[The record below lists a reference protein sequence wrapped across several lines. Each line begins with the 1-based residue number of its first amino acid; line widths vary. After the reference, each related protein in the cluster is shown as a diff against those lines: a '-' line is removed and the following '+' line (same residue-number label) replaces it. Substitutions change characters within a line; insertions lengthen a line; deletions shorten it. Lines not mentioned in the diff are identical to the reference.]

1 MAKHLSEDEIKFI
14 MSVESSQAQQEIHK
28 LTKETKE
35 LNRTNQERRNV
46 MRSLEAQG
54 KKDTEYYR
62 NLEAEIKSTNET
74 IKKNKQLVTEL
85 EKKLDVTSLTM
96 AQLRAKAKDLRT
108 QLDHTAKSANPEEYA
123 KLEEELKKVNNRMDE
138 LRGTGEYAK
147 KEISGFERTM
157 SMAKTAAKGFV
168 AVQLLSYLK
177 SVGTNAYNTRKE
189 FARYEAVLKNATGSG
204 KEASNVMRTL
214 QTLAADT
221 PASVAEWTEA
231 YIKLINRGIK
241 PTTSELTALGDI
253 ATSQGKDLDQFIEA
267 LLDAMTGE
275 NERLKEFGI
284 TAQKNGETTA
294 FSFKGVTTEV
304 KNNDQAIKDYII
316 SLGQLQG
323 VQGSMATQMKELGG
337 LESNLGDQ
345 MDNIYNKIGKKL
357 EPAIKSFMGTLGSLL
372 GSLSSSLDTNAE
384 KFDIQMDKVV
394 SLETDLVPL
403 LDRYDELKTK
413 TNLSAQEQEE
423 MNTLISRISQIIP
436 AAITGFNSYGQ
447 AISVSTDYAREWIK
461 TEKARLAY
469 LNRSQIEQAQTDKK
483 AIEEKLALIDKQ
495 EEISKRLYGTDEK
508 GNAKSIAV
516 YTGARGFGSNAES
529 INYRR
534 ASAQEQSEF
543 RKQQQELLTQLKG
556 INAQLDYLQGTTL
569 DDMIKNNTEMI
580 NKRKEFNEMNK
591 EQLDAWIADEK
602 NANSQYMDLA
612 KELRKSRFPE
622 KSSKELDKEKK
633 DRLRKEKEEANAV
646 LRTEKDVIESLKE
659 LRDEDL
665 ANQEQ
670 NYNQQI
676 YLLNQSLQEK
686 KITQEQ
692 FDIMKLVL
700 DRKNAEARLTIE
712 KTYYSDAVSL
722 QITHNELKE
731 ELVRAS
737 NERVVSAEK
746 QANDKRIS
754 EQTKMNNLIKDFKDQ
769 FKVSTPFEDYEAQQT
784 ALKAAYQARKEA
796 LIKEHKDTLALDKAY
811 YDASLKLQEEFENQ
825 KNAIKDKYGLRTLKE
840 KYLEELSEID
850 IYLNEGLMTFEE
862 YLQAKAKVSVDYYS
876 NLVDTWTNTFSSLFQ
891 SLQDLEFANLDKQYD
906 AQIEAAKGNS
916 EEVSRLEE
924 EKERKKLDIQKKYA
938 NVNFAIKVS
947 QIIADTAVSIMK
959 AYADLGPIAG
969 AVAAALMSATGAVQ
983 VAAANAERQKVMSMS
998 VSGSSYST
1006 GSGTFTR
1013 VPGKEDGGYIGVTRQ
1028 QDGKKFQAVYN
1039 PSARGFISRPT
1050 VIVGEGPAGMSRE
1063 WVASNAAVMNP
1074 TVSPILSVIDQ
1085 AQQAGTIRTLDLN
1098 KYIASMQLRGKQ
1110 EGGKIN
1116 TEVSVP
1122 SSNSNISPD
1131 LIRKLTDVLSSF
1143 DKNGI
1148 KAFVALSDI
1157 KAKEELRNKAI
1168 KKSSKV
1174 K

>member
-1 MAKHLSEDEIKFI
+1 MANKRLTEDEIKWI
-14 MSVESSQAQQEIHK
+14 LSVESSQAQQEIHK
-28 LTKETKE
+28 LSKENREFNKTQKE
-35 LNRTNQERRNV
+35 RQNLLRA
-46 MRSLEAQG
+46 LEIQG
-54 KKDTEYYR
+54 KKDSKEYKD
-62 NLEAEIKSTNET
+62 LEAVIQETNATMQKNNDIIKELQ
-74 IKKNKQLVTEL
+74 KN
-85 EKKLDVTSLTM
+85 LDVTSLTM
-96 AQLRAKAKDLRT
+96 AQLRKRAKDLRS
-108 QLDHTAKSANPEEYA
+108 QLDNTSQGLNPEEYA

-189 FARYEAVLKNATGSG
+189 FARYESVLKNATGSG

-253 ATSQGKDLDQFIEA
+253 ATSQGKDVDQFIEA

-294 FSFKGVTTEV
+294 FTFKGVTTEV

-357 EPAIKSFMGTLGSLL
+357 EPAIKSFMGWLGGSLGKL
-372 GSLSSSLDTNAE
+372 SSLLDSSSDSFQKQYDKVFALEEKVPDLTKRYNELTSKTSLSKDEQAE
-384 KFDIQMDKVV
+384 LNRLMK
-394 SLETDLVPL
+394 
-403 LDRYDELKTK
+403 EL
-413 TNLSAQEQEE
+413 
-423 MNTLISRISQIIP
+423 SRIMP
-436 AAITGFNSYGQ
+436 G
-447 AISVSTDYAREWIK
+447 AISGWDEYGNILSINTDKIDEYVASQKRLLAAMNEEEINSTKKKMKDAQNDIATYQKLLKEGGKWKTDRNTGDMFFIKWTSEQVAEFEKNIKEASEIYANQQE
-461 TEKARLAY
+461 Y
-469 LNRSQIEQAQTDKK
+469 LNELTGKSIE
-483 AIEEKLALIDKQ
+483 
-495 EEISKRLYGTDEK
+495 KRLDEK
-508 GNAKSIAV
+508 KK
-516 YTGARGFGSNAES
+516 E
-529 INYRR
+529 
-534 ASAQEQSEF
+534 AQM
-543 RKQQQELLTQLKG
+543 T
-556 INAQLDYLQGTTL
+556 
-569 DDMIKNNTEMI
+569 
-580 NKRKEFNEMNK
+580 KEFNGMNK
-591 EQLDAWIADEK
+591 QQLDAWIADEK
-602 NANSQYMDLA
+602 NAASQYVELA
-612 KELRKSRFPE
+612 KQIRQSRFPE
-622 KSSKELDKEKK
+622 TTTDGNDEESRLKEQEKK
-633 DRLRKEKEEANAV
+633 VQEALV
-646 LRTEKDVIESLKE
+646 RQTEI
-659 LRDEDL
+659 
-665 ANQEQ
+665 
-670 NYNQQI
+670 YNQQQI
-676 YLLNQSLQEK
+676 ELKKKYLAGNDEKLQSETAFNAAMEELALQDLHARLAIFGLEVSERQKIEQQILDIRIKAMQDFYVKKSEIEEQEKQERQKKNQEALADNDTWMQSEMDRLQDEHQKRVDIVTKSLQQQVDSYKEYGTQIGTALGQVLSGQEDMLSAFGGTMIDILFDVLSNIINQ
-686 KITQEQ
+686 KI
-692 FDIMKLVL
+692 
-700 DRKNAEARLTIE
+700 AEATAVAVAEQAKAAAIAAAQPDSVATFGATAAARTAVIGGLIMAALTTA
-712 KTYYSDAVSL
+712 K
-722 QITHNELKE
+722 
-731 ELVRAS
+731 
-737 NERVVSAEK
+737 
-746 QANDKRIS
+746 
-754 EQTKMNNLIKDFKDQ
+754 
-769 FKVSTPFEDYEAQQT
+769 T
-784 ALKAAYQARKEA
+784 ALKG
-796 LIKEHKDTLALDKAY
+796 LITKNSKQTVTTSSEGTTY
-811 YDASLKLQEEFENQ
+811 Y
-825 KNAIKDKYGLRTLKE
+825 
-840 KYLEELSEID
+840 
-850 IYLNEGLMTFEE
+850 
-862 YLQAKAKVSVDYYS
+862 
-876 NLVDTWTNTFSSLFQ
+876 
-891 SLQDLEFANLDKQYD
+891 
-906 AQIEAAKGNS
+906 
-916 EEVSRLEE
+916 
-924 EKERKKLDIQKKYA
+924 
-938 NVNFAIKVS
+938 
-947 QIIADTAVSIMK
+947 
-959 AYADLGPIAG
+959 
-969 AVAAALMSATGAVQ
+969 
-983 VAAANAERQKVMSMS
+983 
-998 VSGSSYST
+998 
-1006 GSGTFTR
+1006 TR
-1013 VPGKEDGGYIGVTRQ
+1013 VPGKENGGYIGVTRQ

>member
-204 KEASNVMRTL
+204 KEASNVMRKL

-284 TAQKNGETTA
+284 TSQKNGETTA
-294 FSFKGVTTEV
+294 FTFKGVTTEV

-357 EPAIKSFMGTLGSLL
+357 EPAIKSFMGTLGKVMGKISSDLDSANDKFLLQQERTLSLA
-372 GSLSSSLDTNAE
+372 NN
-384 KFDIQMDKVV
+384 IPN
-394 SLETDLVPL
+394 LVK
-403 LDRYDELKTK
+403 RYEELKSK
-413 TNLSAQEQEE
+413 SNLSKIEQEE
-423 MNTLISRISQIIP
+423 LSSIMQKIANIIP
-436 AAITGFNSYGQ
+436 SAVTGWDNYGN
-447 AISVSTDYAREWIK
+447 AISISTGK
-461 TEKARLAY
+461 
-469 LNRSQIEQAQTDKK
+469 IEEYIRVQKNLYSVQHQK
-483 AIEEKLALIDKQ
+483 AIEEEQKNLDKLKKKYADLIEQQNKGGRRTRKGLLLKYTVYDPD
-495 EEISKRLYGTDEK
+495 ELDSLVDEINTIGVEISKSEQKIADLNGQTLEK
-508 GNAKSIAV
+508 
-516 YTGARGFGSNAES
+516 
-529 INYRR
+529 
-534 ASAQEQSEF
+534 
-543 RKQQQELLTQLKG
+543 
-556 INAQLDYLQGTTL
+556 
-569 DDMIKNNTEMI
+569 MI
-580 NKRKEFNEMNK
+580 NKQKEAAEKMATVKKAFNIMNK
-591 EQLDAWIADEK
+591 QQLDAWIADEK
-602 NANSQYMDLA
+602 NAASQYVELA
-612 KELRKSRFPE
+612 KQIRQSRFPE
-622 KSSKELDKEKK
+622 TTTDGNDEESRLKEQEKK
-633 DRLRKEKEEANAV
+633 VQEALA
-646 LRTEKDVIESLKE
+646 RQTEL
-659 LRDEDL
+659 
-665 ANQEQ
+665 
-670 NYNQQI
+670 YNQQQI
-676 YLLNQSLQEK
+676 ELKKKYLAGNDEKLQSETAFNAAMEELALQDLHARLAIFGLEVSERQKIEQQILDIRIKAMQDFYVKKSEIEEQEKQERQKKNQEALADNDTWMQSEMDRLQDEHQKRVDIVTKSLQQQVDSYKEYGTQIGTALGQVLSGQEDMLSAFGGTMIDILFDVLSNIINQ
-686 KITQEQ
+686 KI
-692 FDIMKLVL
+692 
-700 DRKNAEARLTIE
+700 AEATAVAVAEQAKASAIAAAQPDSVATFGATAAARTAVIGGLIMAALTTA
-712 KTYYSDAVSL
+712 K
-722 QITHNELKE
+722 
-731 ELVRAS
+731 
-737 NERVVSAEK
+737 
-746 QANDKRIS
+746 
-754 EQTKMNNLIKDFKDQ
+754 
-769 FKVSTPFEDYEAQQT
+769 T
-784 ALKAAYQARKEA
+784 ALKG
-796 LIKEHKDTLALDKAY
+796 LITKNSKQTVTTSSEGTTY
-811 YDASLKLQEEFENQ
+811 Y
-825 KNAIKDKYGLRTLKE
+825 
-840 KYLEELSEID
+840 
-850 IYLNEGLMTFEE
+850 
-862 YLQAKAKVSVDYYS
+862 
-876 NLVDTWTNTFSSLFQ
+876 
-891 SLQDLEFANLDKQYD
+891 
-906 AQIEAAKGNS
+906 
-916 EEVSRLEE
+916 
-924 EKERKKLDIQKKYA
+924 
-938 NVNFAIKVS
+938 
-947 QIIADTAVSIMK
+947 
-959 AYADLGPIAG
+959 
-969 AVAAALMSATGAVQ
+969 
-983 VAAANAERQKVMSMS
+983 
-998 VSGSSYST
+998 
-1006 GSGTFTR
+1006 TR

>member
-267 LLDAMTGE
+267 LLDAMAGE

-294 FSFKGVTTEV
+294 FTFKGVTTEV

-357 EPAIKSFMGTLGSLL
+357 EPAIKSFMGWLGGSLGKL
-372 GSLSSSLDTNAE
+372 SSLLDSSSDSFQKQYDKVFALEEKVPDLTKRYNELTSKTSLSKDEQAE
-384 KFDIQMDKVV
+384 LNRLMK
-394 SLETDLVPL
+394 
-403 LDRYDELKTK
+403 EL
-413 TNLSAQEQEE
+413 
-423 MNTLISRISQIIP
+423 SRIMP
-436 AAITGFNSYGQ
+436 G
-447 AISVSTDYAREWIK
+447 AISGWDEYGNILSINTDKIDEYVASQKRLLAAMNEEEINSTKKKMKDAKNDIAAYQKLLKEGGKWKTDRKTGDMFFIKWTPEQVAEFEENIKESSEIYANQQE
-461 TEKARLAY
+461 Y
-469 LNRSQIEQAQTDKK
+469 LNELTGKSIE
-483 AIEEKLALIDKQ
+483 
-495 EEISKRLYGTDEK
+495 KRLDEK
-508 GNAKSIAV
+508 KK
-516 YTGARGFGSNAES
+516 E
-529 INYRR
+529 
-534 ASAQEQSEF
+534 AQM
-543 RKQQQELLTQLKG
+543 T
-556 INAQLDYLQGTTL
+556 
-569 DDMIKNNTEMI
+569 
-580 NKRKEFNEMNK
+580 KEFNGMNK
-591 EQLDAWIADEK
+591 QQLDAWIADEK
-602 NANSQYMDLA
+602 NAASQYVELA
-612 KELRKSRFPE
+612 KQIRQSRFPE
-622 KSSKELDKEKK
+622 TTTDGNDEESRLKEQEKK
-633 DRLRKEKEEANAV
+633 VQEALARQEE
-646 LRTEKDVIESLKE
+646 I
-659 LRDEDL
+659 
-665 ANQEQ
+665 
-670 NYNQQI
+670 YNQQQI
-676 YLLNQSLQEK
+676 ELKKKYLAGNDEKLQSETAFNAAMEELALQDLHARLAIFGLEVSERQKIEQQILDIRIKAMQDFYVKKSQIEEQEKQERQKKNQEALADNDTWMQSEMDRLQDEHQKRVDIVTKSLQQQVDSYKEYGTQIGTALGQVLSGQEDMLSAFGGTMIDILFDVLSNIINQ
-686 KITQEQ
+686 KI
-692 FDIMKLVL
+692 
-700 DRKNAEARLTIE
+700 AEATAVAVAEQAKGAAIAAAQPDSVATFGATAAARTAVIGGLIMAALTTA
-712 KTYYSDAVSL
+712 K
-722 QITHNELKE
+722 
-731 ELVRAS
+731 
-737 NERVVSAEK
+737 
-746 QANDKRIS
+746 
-754 EQTKMNNLIKDFKDQ
+754 
-769 FKVSTPFEDYEAQQT
+769 T
-784 ALKAAYQARKEA
+784 ALKG
-796 LIKEHKDTLALDKAY
+796 LITKNSKQTVTTSSEGTTY
-811 YDASLKLQEEFENQ
+811 Y
-825 KNAIKDKYGLRTLKE
+825 
-840 KYLEELSEID
+840 
-850 IYLNEGLMTFEE
+850 
-862 YLQAKAKVSVDYYS
+862 
-876 NLVDTWTNTFSSLFQ
+876 
-891 SLQDLEFANLDKQYD
+891 
-906 AQIEAAKGNS
+906 
-916 EEVSRLEE
+916 
-924 EKERKKLDIQKKYA
+924 
-938 NVNFAIKVS
+938 
-947 QIIADTAVSIMK
+947 
-959 AYADLGPIAG
+959 
-969 AVAAALMSATGAVQ
+969 
-983 VAAANAERQKVMSMS
+983 
-998 VSGSSYST
+998 
-1006 GSGTFTR
+1006 TR

-1098 KYIASMQLRGKQ
+1098 KYIASMQLSGKQ
-1110 EGGKIN
+1110 EGGKVN

>member
-62 NLEAEIKSTNET
+62 NLEAEIKYTNET

-85 EKKLDVTSLTM
+85 EKKLDVTGLTM

-147 KEISGFERTM
+147 KEISGFEKTM

-275 NERLKEFGI
+275 NERLKKFGI

-294 FSFKGVTTEV
+294 FTFKGVTTEV

-556 INAQLDYLQGTTL
+556 INAQLDNLQGTTL

-622 KSSKELDKEKK
+622 TTTDGNDEESRLKEQEKK
-633 DRLRKEKEEANAV
+633 VQEALA
-646 LRTEKDVIESLKE
+646 RQTEI
-659 LRDEDL
+659 
-665 ANQEQ
+665 
-670 NYNQQI
+670 YNQQQI
-676 YLLNQSLQEK
+676 ELKKKYLAGNDEKLQSETAFNAAMEELALQDLHARLAIFGLEVSERQKIEQQILDIRIKAMQDFYVKKSEIEEQEKQERQKKNQEALADNDTWMQSEMDRLQDEHQKRVDIVTKSLQQQVDSYKEYGTQIGTALGQVLSGQEDMLSAFGGTMIDILFDVLSNIINQ
-686 KITQEQ
+686 KI
-692 FDIMKLVL
+692 
-700 DRKNAEARLTIE
+700 AEATAVAVAEQAKAAAIAAAQPDSVATFGATAAARTAVIGGLIMAALTTA
-712 KTYYSDAVSL
+712 K
-722 QITHNELKE
+722 
-731 ELVRAS
+731 
-737 NERVVSAEK
+737 
-746 QANDKRIS
+746 
-754 EQTKMNNLIKDFKDQ
+754 
-769 FKVSTPFEDYEAQQT
+769 T
-784 ALKAAYQARKEA
+784 ALKG
-796 LIKEHKDTLALDKAY
+796 LITKNSKQTVTTSSEGTTY
-811 YDASLKLQEEFENQ
+811 Y
-825 KNAIKDKYGLRTLKE
+825 
-840 KYLEELSEID
+840 
-850 IYLNEGLMTFEE
+850 
-862 YLQAKAKVSVDYYS
+862 
-876 NLVDTWTNTFSSLFQ
+876 
-891 SLQDLEFANLDKQYD
+891 
-906 AQIEAAKGNS
+906 
-916 EEVSRLEE
+916 
-924 EKERKKLDIQKKYA
+924 
-938 NVNFAIKVS
+938 
-947 QIIADTAVSIMK
+947 
-959 AYADLGPIAG
+959 
-969 AVAAALMSATGAVQ
+969 
-983 VAAANAERQKVMSMS
+983 
-998 VSGSSYST
+998 
-1006 GSGTFTR
+1006 TR

>member
-85 EKKLDVTSLTM
+85 EKKLDVTGLTM

-294 FSFKGVTTEV
+294 FTFKGVTTEV

-345 MDNIYNKIGKKL
+345 LDNIYNKIGKKL
-357 EPAIKSFMGTLGSLL
+357 EPAIKLFMGTLGKVMGKISSDLDSANDEFLLQQDRTLSLA
-372 GSLSSSLDTNAE
+372 NN
-384 KFDIQMDKVV
+384 IPN
-394 SLETDLVPL
+394 LVK
-403 LDRYDELKTK
+403 RYEELKSK
-413 TNLSAQEQEE
+413 SNLSKVEQEE
-423 MNTLISRISQIIP
+423 LSSIMQKIANIIP
-436 AAITGFNSYGQ
+436 YAVTGWDNYGN
-447 AISVSTDYAREWIK
+447 AISISTGKIQEYIRVQK
-461 TEKARLAY
+461 NLY
-469 LNRSQIEQAQTDKK
+469 SVQHQK
-483 AIEEKLALIDKQ
+483 AIEEEQKNLDKLKKKYADLIEQQNKGGRRTRKGLLLKYTVYDPD
-495 EEISKRLYGTDEK
+495 ELNSLVDEINTVGAQISESEQK
-508 GNAKSIAV
+508 IADLNGQ
-516 YTGARGFGSNAES
+516 TLENL
-529 INYRR
+529 IK
-534 ASAQEQSEF
+534 
-543 RKQQQELLTQLKG
+543 KQQEAAEKMETMK
-556 INAQLDYLQGTTL
+556 
-569 DDMIKNNTEMI
+569 KS
-580 NKRKEFNEMNK
+580 FNIMNK
-591 EQLDAWIADEK
+591 QQLDAWIADEK
-602 NANSQYMDLA
+602 NAASQYMELA
-612 KELRKSRFPE
+612 KQIRQSRFPE
-622 KSSKELDKEKK
+622 TTTDGNDEESRLKEQEKK
-633 DRLRKEKEEANAV
+633 VQEALA
-646 LRTEKDVIESLKE
+646 RQTEI
-659 LRDEDL
+659 
-665 ANQEQ
+665 
-670 NYNQQI
+670 YNQQQI
-676 YLLNQSLQEK
+676 ELKKKYLAGNDEKLQSETAFNAAMEELTLQDLHARLAIFGLEVSERQKIEQQILDIRIKAMQDFYVKKSEIEEQEKQERQKKNQEALADNDTWMQSEMDRLQDEHQKRVDIVTKSLQQQVDSYKEYGTQIGTALGQVLSGQEDMLSAFGGTMIDILFDVLSNIINQ
-686 KITQEQ
+686 KI
-692 FDIMKLVL
+692 
-700 DRKNAEARLTIE
+700 AEATAVAVAEQAKAAAIAAAQPDSVATYGATAAARTAVIGGLIMAALTTA
-712 KTYYSDAVSL
+712 K
-722 QITHNELKE
+722 
-731 ELVRAS
+731 
-737 NERVVSAEK
+737 
-746 QANDKRIS
+746 
-754 EQTKMNNLIKDFKDQ
+754 
-769 FKVSTPFEDYEAQQT
+769 T
-784 ALKAAYQARKEA
+784 ALKG
-796 LIKEHKDTLALDKAY
+796 LITKNSKQTVTTPSEGTTY
-811 YDASLKLQEEFENQ
+811 Y
-825 KNAIKDKYGLRTLKE
+825 
-840 KYLEELSEID
+840 
-850 IYLNEGLMTFEE
+850 
-862 YLQAKAKVSVDYYS
+862 
-876 NLVDTWTNTFSSLFQ
+876 
-891 SLQDLEFANLDKQYD
+891 
-906 AQIEAAKGNS
+906 
-916 EEVSRLEE
+916 
-924 EKERKKLDIQKKYA
+924 
-938 NVNFAIKVS
+938 
-947 QIIADTAVSIMK
+947 
-959 AYADLGPIAG
+959 
-969 AVAAALMSATGAVQ
+969 
-983 VAAANAERQKVMSMS
+983 
-998 VSGSSYST
+998 
-1006 GSGTFTR
+1006 TR
-1013 VPGKEDGGYIGVTRQ
+1013 VPGKETGGYIGVTRQ

-1110 EGGKIN
+1110 EGGKVN
-1116 TEVSVP
+1116 AEVSVP

>member
-85 EKKLDVTSLTM
+85 EKKLDVTGLTM

-294 FSFKGVTTEV
+294 FTFKGVTTEV

-357 EPAIKSFMGTLGSLL
+357 EPAIKSFMGWLGGSLGKL
-372 GSLSSSLDTNAE
+372 SSLLDSSSDSFQKQYDKVFALEEKVPDLTKRYNELTSKTSLSKDEQAE
-384 KFDIQMDKVV
+384 LNRLMK
-394 SLETDLVPL
+394 
-403 LDRYDELKTK
+403 EL
-413 TNLSAQEQEE
+413 
-423 MNTLISRISQIIP
+423 SRIMP
-436 AAITGFNSYGQ
+436 G
-447 AISVSTDYAREWIK
+447 AISGWDEYGNILSINTDKIDEYVASQKRLLAAMNEEEINSTKKKMKDAKNDIAAYQKLLKEGGKWKTDRKTGDMFFIKWTPEQVAEFEENIKESSEIYANQQE
-461 TEKARLAY
+461 Y
-469 LNRSQIEQAQTDKK
+469 LNELTGKSIE
-483 AIEEKLALIDKQ
+483 
-495 EEISKRLYGTDEK
+495 KRLDEK
-508 GNAKSIAV
+508 KK
-516 YTGARGFGSNAES
+516 E
-529 INYRR
+529 
-534 ASAQEQSEF
+534 AQM
-543 RKQQQELLTQLKG
+543 T
-556 INAQLDYLQGTTL
+556 
-569 DDMIKNNTEMI
+569 
-580 NKRKEFNEMNK
+580 KEFNGMNK
-591 EQLDAWIADEK
+591 QQLDAWIADEK
-602 NANSQYMDLA
+602 NAASQYVELA
-612 KELRKSRFPE
+612 KQIRQSRFPE
-622 KSSKELDKEKK
+622 TTTDGNDEESRLKEQEKK
-633 DRLRKEKEEANAV
+633 VQEALARQEE
-646 LRTEKDVIESLKE
+646 I
-659 LRDEDL
+659 
-665 ANQEQ
+665 
-670 NYNQQI
+670 YNQQQI
-676 YLLNQSLQEK
+676 ELKKKYLAGNDEKLQSETAFNAAMEELALQDLHARLAIFGLEVSERQKIEQQILDIRIKAMQDFYVKKSEIEEQEKQERQKKNQEALANNDTWMQSEMDRLQDEHQKRVDIVTKSLQQQVDSYKEYGTQIGTALGQVLSGQEDMLSAFGGTMIDILFDVLSNIINQ
-686 KITQEQ
+686 KI
-692 FDIMKLVL
+692 
-700 DRKNAEARLTIE
+700 AEATAVAVAEQAKAAAIAAAQPDSVATFGATAAARTAVIGGLIMAALTTA
-712 KTYYSDAVSL
+712 K
-722 QITHNELKE
+722 
-731 ELVRAS
+731 
-737 NERVVSAEK
+737 
-746 QANDKRIS
+746 
-754 EQTKMNNLIKDFKDQ
+754 
-769 FKVSTPFEDYEAQQT
+769 T
-784 ALKAAYQARKEA
+784 ALKG
-796 LIKEHKDTLALDKAY
+796 LITKNSKQTVTTSSEGTTY
-811 YDASLKLQEEFENQ
+811 Y
-825 KNAIKDKYGLRTLKE
+825 
-840 KYLEELSEID
+840 
-850 IYLNEGLMTFEE
+850 
-862 YLQAKAKVSVDYYS
+862 
-876 NLVDTWTNTFSSLFQ
+876 
-891 SLQDLEFANLDKQYD
+891 
-906 AQIEAAKGNS
+906 
-916 EEVSRLEE
+916 
-924 EKERKKLDIQKKYA
+924 
-938 NVNFAIKVS
+938 
-947 QIIADTAVSIMK
+947 
-959 AYADLGPIAG
+959 
-969 AVAAALMSATGAVQ
+969 
-983 VAAANAERQKVMSMS
+983 
-998 VSGSSYST
+998 
-1006 GSGTFTR
+1006 TR

-1116 TEVSVP
+1116 AEVSVP

>member
-85 EKKLDVTSLTM
+85 EKKLDVTGLTM

-294 FSFKGVTTEV
+294 FTFKGVTTEV

-357 EPAIKSFMGTLGSLL
+357 EPAIKSFMGTLGKVMGKISSDLDSANDEFLLQQDRTLSLA
-372 GSLSSSLDTNAE
+372 NN
-384 KFDIQMDKVV
+384 IPN
-394 SLETDLVPL
+394 LVK
-403 LDRYDELKTK
+403 RYEELKSK
-413 TNLSAQEQEE
+413 SNLSKVEQEE
-423 MNTLISRISQIIP
+423 LSSIMQKIANIIP
-436 AAITGFNSYGQ
+436 YAVTGWDNYGN
-447 AISVSTDYAREWIK
+447 AISISTGKIQEYIRVQK
-461 TEKARLAY
+461 NLY
-469 LNRSQIEQAQTDKK
+469 SVQHQK
-483 AIEEKLALIDKQ
+483 AIEEEQKNLDKLKKKYADLIEQQNKGGRRTRKGLLLKYTVYDPD
-495 EEISKRLYGTDEK
+495 ELNSLVDEINTVGAQISESEQK
-508 GNAKSIAV
+508 IADLNGQ
-516 YTGARGFGSNAES
+516 TLENL
-529 INYRR
+529 IK
-534 ASAQEQSEF
+534 
-543 RKQQQELLTQLKG
+543 KQQEAAEKMETMK
-556 INAQLDYLQGTTL
+556 
-569 DDMIKNNTEMI
+569 KS
-580 NKRKEFNEMNK
+580 FNIMNK
-591 EQLDAWIADEK
+591 QQLDAWIADEK
-602 NANSQYMDLA
+602 NAASQYVELA
-612 KELRKSRFPE
+612 KQIRQSRFPE
-622 KSSKELDKEKK
+622 TTTDGNDEESRLKEQEKK
-633 DRLRKEKEEANAV
+633 VREALA
-646 LRTEKDVIESLKE
+646 RQTEL
-659 LRDEDL
+659 
-665 ANQEQ
+665 
-670 NYNQQI
+670 YNQQQI
-676 YLLNQSLQEK
+676 ELKKKYLAGNDEKLQSETAFNAAMEELALQDLHARLAIFGLEVSERQKIEQQILDIRIKAMQDFYVKKSEIEEQEKQERQKKNQEALADNDTWMQSEMDRLQDEHQKRVDIVTKSLQQQVDSYKEYGTQIGTALGQVLSGQEDMLSAFGGTMIDILFDVLSNIINQ
-686 KITQEQ
+686 KI
-692 FDIMKLVL
+692 
-700 DRKNAEARLTIE
+700 AEATAVAVAEQAKAAAIAAAQPDSVATFGATAAARTAVIGGLIMAALTTA
-712 KTYYSDAVSL
+712 K
-722 QITHNELKE
+722 
-731 ELVRAS
+731 
-737 NERVVSAEK
+737 
-746 QANDKRIS
+746 
-754 EQTKMNNLIKDFKDQ
+754 
-769 FKVSTPFEDYEAQQT
+769 T
-784 ALKAAYQARKEA
+784 ALKG
-796 LIKEHKDTLALDKAY
+796 LITKNSKQTVTTSSEGTTY
-811 YDASLKLQEEFENQ
+811 Y
-825 KNAIKDKYGLRTLKE
+825 
-840 KYLEELSEID
+840 
-850 IYLNEGLMTFEE
+850 
-862 YLQAKAKVSVDYYS
+862 
-876 NLVDTWTNTFSSLFQ
+876 
-891 SLQDLEFANLDKQYD
+891 
-906 AQIEAAKGNS
+906 
-916 EEVSRLEE
+916 
-924 EKERKKLDIQKKYA
+924 
-938 NVNFAIKVS
+938 
-947 QIIADTAVSIMK
+947 
-959 AYADLGPIAG
+959 
-969 AVAAALMSATGAVQ
+969 
-983 VAAANAERQKVMSMS
+983 
-998 VSGSSYST
+998 
-1006 GSGTFTR
+1006 TR
-1013 VPGKEDGGYIGVTRQ
+1013 VPGKENGGYIGVTRQ

-1110 EGGKIN
+1110 EGGSVSQTVTMPSASYSPELKSSIQELNNLLKKIDKEGIHAY
-1116 TEVSVP
+1116 T
-1122 SSNSNISPD
+1122 
-1131 LIRKLTDVLSSF
+1131 LLSES
-1143 DKNGI
+1143 
-1148 KAFVALSDI
+1148 
-1157 KAKEELRNKAI
+1157 NKAQELQI
-1168 KKSSKV
+1168 RSRKIGSK
-1174 K
+1174 

>member
-253 ATSQGKDLDQFIEA
+253 ATSQGKDVDQFIEA

-294 FSFKGVTTEV
+294 FTFKGVTTEV

-345 MDNIYNKIGKKL
+345 LDNIYNKIGKKL
-357 EPAIKSFMGTLGSLL
+357 EPAIKSFMGTLGKVMGKISSDLDSANDKFLLQQERTLSLA
-372 GSLSSSLDTNAE
+372 NN
-384 KFDIQMDKVV
+384 IPN
-394 SLETDLVPL
+394 LVK
-403 LDRYDELKTK
+403 RYEELKSK
-413 TNLSAQEQEE
+413 SNLSKIEQEE
-423 MNTLISRISQIIP
+423 LSSIIQKIANIIP
-436 AAITGFNSYGQ
+436 SAVTGWDNYGN
-447 AISVSTDYAREWIK
+447 AISISTGKIQEYIRVQK
-461 TEKARLAY
+461 NLY
-469 LNRSQIEQAQTDKK
+469 SVQHQK
-483 AIEEKLALIDKQ
+483 AIEEEQKNLDKLKKKYADLIEQQNKGGRRTRKGLLLKYTVYDPD
-495 EEISKRLYGTDEK
+495 ELDSLVDEINTVGAQISESEQK
-508 GNAKSIAV
+508 IADLNGQ
-516 YTGARGFGSNAES
+516 TLENL
-529 INYRR
+529 IK
-534 ASAQEQSEF
+534 
-543 RKQQQELLTQLKG
+543 KQQEAAEKMET
-556 INAQLDYLQGTTL
+556 
-569 DDMIKNNTEMI
+569 IK
-580 NKRKEFNEMNK
+580 KSFNIMNK
-591 EQLDAWIADEK
+591 QQLDAWIADEK
-602 NANSQYMDLA
+602 NAASQYVELA
-612 KELRKSRFPE
+612 KQIRQARFPE
-622 KSSKELDKEKK
+622 TTTDGNDEESRLKEQEKK
-633 DRLRKEKEEANAV
+633 VQEALA
-646 LRTEKDVIESLKE
+646 RQTEL
-659 LRDEDL
+659 
-665 ANQEQ
+665 
-670 NYNQQI
+670 YNQQQI
-676 YLLNQSLQEK
+676 ELKKKYLAGNDEKLQSETAFNAAMEELALQDLHARLAIFGLEVSERQKIEQQILDIRIKAMQDFYVKKSEIEEQEKQERQKKNQEALADNDTWMQSEMDRLQDEHQKRVDIVTKSLQQQVDSYKEYGTQIGTALGQVLSGQEDMLSAFGGTMIDILFDVLSNIINQ
-686 KITQEQ
+686 KI
-692 FDIMKLVL
+692 
-700 DRKNAEARLTIE
+700 AEATAVAVAEQAKAAAIAAAQPDSVATFGATAAARTAVIGGLIMAALTTA
-712 KTYYSDAVSL
+712 K
-722 QITHNELKE
+722 
-731 ELVRAS
+731 
-737 NERVVSAEK
+737 
-746 QANDKRIS
+746 
-754 EQTKMNNLIKDFKDQ
+754 
-769 FKVSTPFEDYEAQQT
+769 T
-784 ALKAAYQARKEA
+784 ALKG
-796 LIKEHKDTLALDKAY
+796 LITKNSKQTVTTSSEGTTY
-811 YDASLKLQEEFENQ
+811 Y
-825 KNAIKDKYGLRTLKE
+825 
-840 KYLEELSEID
+840 
-850 IYLNEGLMTFEE
+850 
-862 YLQAKAKVSVDYYS
+862 
-876 NLVDTWTNTFSSLFQ
+876 
-891 SLQDLEFANLDKQYD
+891 
-906 AQIEAAKGNS
+906 
-916 EEVSRLEE
+916 
-924 EKERKKLDIQKKYA
+924 
-938 NVNFAIKVS
+938 
-947 QIIADTAVSIMK
+947 
-959 AYADLGPIAG
+959 
-969 AVAAALMSATGAVQ
+969 
-983 VAAANAERQKVMSMS
+983 
-998 VSGSSYST
+998 
-1006 GSGTFTR
+1006 TR

-1110 EGGKIN
+1110 EGGSVSQTVTMPSASYSPELKSSIQELNNLLKKIDKEGIHAY
-1116 TEVSVP
+1116 T
-1122 SSNSNISPD
+1122 
-1131 LIRKLTDVLSSF
+1131 LLSES
-1143 DKNGI
+1143 
-1148 KAFVALSDI
+1148 
-1157 KAKEELRNKAI
+1157 NKAQELQI
-1168 KKSSKV
+1168 RSRKIGSK
-1174 K
+1174 

>member
-85 EKKLDVTSLTM
+85 EKKLDVTGLTM

-168 AVQLLSYLK
+168 AVQLLSFLK

-294 FSFKGVTTEV
+294 FTFKGVTTEV

-357 EPAIKSFMGTLGSLL
+357 EPAIKSFMGWLGGSLGKL
-372 GSLSSSLDTNAE
+372 SSLLDSSSDSFQKQYDKVFALEEKVPDLTKRYNELTSKTSLSKDEQAE
-384 KFDIQMDKVV
+384 LNRLMK
-394 SLETDLVPL
+394 
-403 LDRYDELKTK
+403 EL
-413 TNLSAQEQEE
+413 
-423 MNTLISRISQIIP
+423 SRIMP
-436 AAITGFNSYGQ
+436 G
-447 AISVSTDYAREWIK
+447 AISGWDEYGNILSINTDKIDEYVASQKRLLAAMNEEEINSTKKKMKDAQNDIATYQKLLKEGGKWKTDRNTGDMFFIKWTPEQVAEFEKNIKEASEIYANQQE
-461 TEKARLAY
+461 Y
-469 LNRSQIEQAQTDKK
+469 LNELTGKSIE
-483 AIEEKLALIDKQ
+483 
-495 EEISKRLYGTDEK
+495 KRLDEK
-508 GNAKSIAV
+508 KK
-516 YTGARGFGSNAES
+516 E
-529 INYRR
+529 
-534 ASAQEQSEF
+534 AQM
-543 RKQQQELLTQLKG
+543 T
-556 INAQLDYLQGTTL
+556 
-569 DDMIKNNTEMI
+569 
-580 NKRKEFNEMNK
+580 KEFNGMNK
-591 EQLDAWIADEK
+591 QQLDAWIADEK
-602 NANSQYMDLA
+602 NAASQYVELA
-612 KELRKSRFPE
+612 KQIRQSRFPE
-622 KSSKELDKEKK
+622 TTTDGNDEESRLKEQEKK
-633 DRLRKEKEEANAV
+633 VQEALA
-646 LRTEKDVIESLKE
+646 RQTEI
-659 LRDEDL
+659 
-665 ANQEQ
+665 
-670 NYNQQI
+670 YNQQQI
-676 YLLNQSLQEK
+676 ELKKKYLAGNDEKLQSETAFNAAMEELALQDLHARLAIFGLEVSERQKIEQQILDIRIKAMQDFYVKKSEIEEQEKQERQKKNQEALADNDTWMQSEMDRLQDEHQKRVDIVTKSLQQQVDSYKEYGTQIGTALGQVLSGQEDMLSAFGGTMIDILFDVLSNIINQ
-686 KITQEQ
+686 KI
-692 FDIMKLVL
+692 
-700 DRKNAEARLTIE
+700 AEATAVAVAEQAKAAAIAAAQPDSVATFGATAVARTAVIGGLIMAALTTA
-712 KTYYSDAVSL
+712 K
-722 QITHNELKE
+722 
-731 ELVRAS
+731 
-737 NERVVSAEK
+737 
-746 QANDKRIS
+746 
-754 EQTKMNNLIKDFKDQ
+754 
-769 FKVSTPFEDYEAQQT
+769 T
-784 ALKAAYQARKEA
+784 ALKG
-796 LIKEHKDTLALDKAY
+796 LITKNSKQTVTTSSEGTTY
-811 YDASLKLQEEFENQ
+811 Y
-825 KNAIKDKYGLRTLKE
+825 
-840 KYLEELSEID
+840 
-850 IYLNEGLMTFEE
+850 
-862 YLQAKAKVSVDYYS
+862 
-876 NLVDTWTNTFSSLFQ
+876 
-891 SLQDLEFANLDKQYD
+891 
-906 AQIEAAKGNS
+906 
-916 EEVSRLEE
+916 
-924 EKERKKLDIQKKYA
+924 
-938 NVNFAIKVS
+938 
-947 QIIADTAVSIMK
+947 
-959 AYADLGPIAG
+959 
-969 AVAAALMSATGAVQ
+969 
-983 VAAANAERQKVMSMS
+983 
-998 VSGSSYST
+998 
-1006 GSGTFTR
+1006 TR

>member
-85 EKKLDVTSLTM
+85 EKELDVTSLTM

-294 FSFKGVTTEV
+294 FTFKGVTTEV

-357 EPAIKSFMGTLGSLL
+357 EPAIKSFMGWLGGSLGKL
-372 GSLSSSLDTNAE
+372 SSLLDSSSDSFQKQYDKVFALEEKVPDLTKRYNELTSKTSLSKDEQAE
-384 KFDIQMDKVV
+384 LNRLMK
-394 SLETDLVPL
+394 
-403 LDRYDELKTK
+403 EL
-413 TNLSAQEQEE
+413 
-423 MNTLISRISQIIP
+423 SRIMP
-436 AAITGFNSYGQ
+436 G
-447 AISVSTDYAREWIK
+447 AISGWDEYGNILSINTDKIDEYVASQKRLLAAMNEEEINSTKKKMKDAKNDIAAYQKLLKEGGKWKTDRKTGDMFFIKWTPEQVAEFEENIKESSEIYANQQE
-461 TEKARLAY
+461 Y
-469 LNRSQIEQAQTDKK
+469 LNELTGKSIE
-483 AIEEKLALIDKQ
+483 
-495 EEISKRLYGTDEK
+495 KRLDEK
-508 GNAKSIAV
+508 KK
-516 YTGARGFGSNAES
+516 E
-529 INYRR
+529 
-534 ASAQEQSEF
+534 AQM
-543 RKQQQELLTQLKG
+543 T
-556 INAQLDYLQGTTL
+556 
-569 DDMIKNNTEMI
+569 
-580 NKRKEFNEMNK
+580 KEFNGMNK
-591 EQLDAWIADEK
+591 QQLDAWIADEK
-602 NANSQYMDLA
+602 NAASQYVELA
-612 KELRKSRFPE
+612 KQIRQSRFPE
-622 KSSKELDKEKK
+622 TTTDGNDEESRLKEQEKK
-633 DRLRKEKEEANAV
+633 VQEALARQEE
-646 LRTEKDVIESLKE
+646 I
-659 LRDEDL
+659 
-665 ANQEQ
+665 
-670 NYNQQI
+670 YNQQQI
-676 YLLNQSLQEK
+676 ELKKKYLAGNDEKLQSETAFNAAMEELALQDLHARLAIFGLEVSERQKIEQQILDIRIKAMQDFYVKKSEIEEQEKQERQKKNQEALADNDTWMQSEMDRLQDEHQKRVDIVTKSLQQQVDSYKEYGTQIGTALGQVLSGQEDMLSAFGGTMIDILFDVLSNIINQ
-686 KITQEQ
+686 KI
-692 FDIMKLVL
+692 
-700 DRKNAEARLTIE
+700 AEATAVAVAEQAKAAAIAAAQPDSVATFGATAAARTAVIGGLIMAALTTA
-712 KTYYSDAVSL
+712 K
-722 QITHNELKE
+722 
-731 ELVRAS
+731 
-737 NERVVSAEK
+737 
-746 QANDKRIS
+746 
-754 EQTKMNNLIKDFKDQ
+754 
-769 FKVSTPFEDYEAQQT
+769 T
-784 ALKAAYQARKEA
+784 ALKG
-796 LIKEHKDTLALDKAY
+796 LITKNSKQTVTTSSEGTTY
-811 YDASLKLQEEFENQ
+811 Y
-825 KNAIKDKYGLRTLKE
+825 
-840 KYLEELSEID
+840 
-850 IYLNEGLMTFEE
+850 
-862 YLQAKAKVSVDYYS
+862 
-876 NLVDTWTNTFSSLFQ
+876 
-891 SLQDLEFANLDKQYD
+891 
-906 AQIEAAKGNS
+906 
-916 EEVSRLEE
+916 
-924 EKERKKLDIQKKYA
+924 
-938 NVNFAIKVS
+938 
-947 QIIADTAVSIMK
+947 
-959 AYADLGPIAG
+959 
-969 AVAAALMSATGAVQ
+969 
-983 VAAANAERQKVMSMS
+983 
-998 VSGSSYST
+998 
-1006 GSGTFTR
+1006 TR

-1098 KYIASMQLRGKQ
+1098 KYIASMQLHGKQ

-1116 TEVSVP
+1116 AEVSVP

>member
-85 EKKLDVTSLTM
+85 EKKLDVTGLTM

-294 FSFKGVTTEV
+294 FTFKGVTTEV

-357 EPAIKSFMGTLGSLL
+357 EPAIKSFMGWLGGSLGKL
-372 GSLSSSLDTNAE
+372 SSLLDSSSDSFQKQYDKVFALEEKVPDLTKRYNELTSKTSLSKDEQAE
-384 KFDIQMDKVV
+384 LNRLMK
-394 SLETDLVPL
+394 
-403 LDRYDELKTK
+403 EL
-413 TNLSAQEQEE
+413 
-423 MNTLISRISQIIP
+423 SRIMP
-436 AAITGFNSYGQ
+436 G
-447 AISVSTDYAREWIK
+447 AISGWDEYGNILSINTDKIDEYVASQKRLLAAMNEEEINSTKKKMKDAKNDIAAYQKLLKEGGKWKTDRKTGDMFFIKWTPEQVSEFEENIKEASEIYANQQE
-461 TEKARLAY
+461 Y
-469 LNRSQIEQAQTDKK
+469 LNELTGKSIE
-483 AIEEKLALIDKQ
+483 
-495 EEISKRLYGTDEK
+495 KRLDEK
-508 GNAKSIAV
+508 KK
-516 YTGARGFGSNAES
+516 E
-529 INYRR
+529 
-534 ASAQEQSEF
+534 AQM
-543 RKQQQELLTQLKG
+543 T
-556 INAQLDYLQGTTL
+556 
-569 DDMIKNNTEMI
+569 
-580 NKRKEFNEMNK
+580 KEFNGMNK
-591 EQLDAWIADEK
+591 QQLDAWIADEK
-602 NANSQYMDLA
+602 NAASQYVELA
-612 KELRKSRFPE
+612 KQIRQSRFPE
-622 KSSKELDKEKK
+622 TTTDGNDEESRLKEQEKK
-633 DRLRKEKEEANAV
+633 VQEALA
-646 LRTEKDVIESLKE
+646 RQTEI
-659 LRDEDL
+659 
-665 ANQEQ
+665 
-670 NYNQQI
+670 YNQQQI
-676 YLLNQSLQEK
+676 ELKKKYLAGNDEKLQSETAFNAAMEELALQDLHARLAIFGLEVSERQKIEQQILDIRIKAMQDFYVKKSEIEEQEKQERQKKNQEALADNDTWMQSEMDRLQDEHQKRVDIVTKSLQQQVDSYKEYGTQIGTALGQVLSGQEDMLSAFGGTMIDILFDVLSNIINQ
-686 KITQEQ
+686 KI
-692 FDIMKLVL
+692 
-700 DRKNAEARLTIE
+700 AEATAVAVAEQAKAAAIAAAQPDSVATFGATAAARTAVIGGLIMAALTTA
-712 KTYYSDAVSL
+712 K
-722 QITHNELKE
+722 
-731 ELVRAS
+731 
-737 NERVVSAEK
+737 
-746 QANDKRIS
+746 
-754 EQTKMNNLIKDFKDQ
+754 
-769 FKVSTPFEDYEAQQT
+769 T
-784 ALKAAYQARKEA
+784 ALKG
-796 LIKEHKDTLALDKAY
+796 LITKNSKQTVTTSSEGTTY
-811 YDASLKLQEEFENQ
+811 Y
-825 KNAIKDKYGLRTLKE
+825 
-840 KYLEELSEID
+840 
-850 IYLNEGLMTFEE
+850 
-862 YLQAKAKVSVDYYS
+862 
-876 NLVDTWTNTFSSLFQ
+876 
-891 SLQDLEFANLDKQYD
+891 
-906 AQIEAAKGNS
+906 
-916 EEVSRLEE
+916 
-924 EKERKKLDIQKKYA
+924 
-938 NVNFAIKVS
+938 
-947 QIIADTAVSIMK
+947 
-959 AYADLGPIAG
+959 
-969 AVAAALMSATGAVQ
+969 
-983 VAAANAERQKVMSMS
+983 
-998 VSGSSYST
+998 
-1006 GSGTFTR
+1006 TR

>member
-85 EKKLDVTSLTM
+85 EKKLDVTGLTM

-294 FSFKGVTTEV
+294 FTFKGVTTEV

-323 VQGSMATQMKELGG
+323 VQGSMTTQMKELGG

-345 MDNIYNKIGKKL
+345 LDNIYNKIGKKL
-357 EPAIKSFMGTLGSLL
+357 EPAIKSFMGTIGKVMGKISSDLDSANDEFLLQQDRTLSLA
-372 GSLSSSLDTNAE
+372 NN
-384 KFDIQMDKVV
+384 IPN
-394 SLETDLVPL
+394 LVK
-403 LDRYDELKTK
+403 RYEELKSK
-413 TNLSAQEQEE
+413 SNLSKIEQEE
-423 MNTLISRISQIIP
+423 LSSIMQKIANIIP
-436 AAITGFNSYGQ
+436 YAVTGWDNYGN
-447 AISVSTDYAREWIK
+447 AISISTGKIQEYIRVQK
-461 TEKARLAY
+461 NLY
-469 LNRSQIEQAQTDKK
+469 SVQHQK
-483 AIEEKLALIDKQ
+483 AIEEEQKNLDKLKKKYADLIEQQNKGGRRTRKGLLLKYTVYDPD
-495 EEISKRLYGTDEK
+495 ELNSLVDEINTVGAQISESEQK
-508 GNAKSIAV
+508 IADLNGQ
-516 YTGARGFGSNAES
+516 TLENL
-529 INYRR
+529 IK
-534 ASAQEQSEF
+534 
-543 RKQQQELLTQLKG
+543 KQQEAAEKMETMK
-556 INAQLDYLQGTTL
+556 
-569 DDMIKNNTEMI
+569 KS
-580 NKRKEFNEMNK
+580 FNIMNK
-591 EQLDAWIADEK
+591 QQLDAWIADEK
-602 NANSQYMDLA
+602 NAASQYMELA
-612 KELRKSRFPE
+612 KQIRQSRFPE

-646 LRTEKDVIESLKE
+646 LRTEKDVIESLQT

-665 ANQEQ
+665 TNQEQ

-676 YLLNQSLQEK
+676 YLLNQSLQEQ

-700 DRKNAEARLTIE
+700 DRKNAETRLTIE
-712 KTYYSDAVSL
+712 KTYYSDALSL
-722 QITHNELKE
+722 QLTHNELKE
-731 ELVRAS
+731 ELVKSS

-754 EQTKMNNLIKDFKDQ
+754 EQVKMNNLIKDFKDQ
-769 FKVSTPFEDYEAQQT
+769 FKVSTPIEDYEAQQA
-784 ALKAAYQARKEA
+784 ALKAAYQARREA

-811 YDASLKLQEEFENQ
+811 YDASLKLQEDFENQ
-825 KNAIKDKYGLRTLKE
+825 KKAIKDKYGLRTLKD
-840 KYLEELSEID
+840 KYIEELENIEMAQKD
-850 IYLNEGLMTFEE
+850 GLITFEE
-862 YLQAKAKVSVDYYS
+862 YLKARAKVTVDYYS

-891 SLQDLEFANLDKQYD
+891 SLQDLELANLDKQYD

-924 EKERKKLDIQKKYA
+924 EKEQKKLDIQKKYA

-969 AVAAALMSATGAVQ
+969 TVAAALMSATGAVQ
-983 VAAANAERQKVMSMS
+983 VAAANAERKKVMSMS

-1116 TEVSVP
+1116 TEVSIP

>member
-85 EKKLDVTSLTM
+85 EKKLDVTGLTM

-294 FSFKGVTTEV
+294 FTFKGVTTEV

-357 EPAIKSFMGTLGSLL
+357 EPAIKSFMGWLGGSLGKL
-372 GSLSSSLDTNAE
+372 SSLLDSSSDSFQKQYDKVFALEEKVPGLTKRYNELTSKTSLSKDEQAE
-384 KFDIQMDKVV
+384 LNRLMK
-394 SLETDLVPL
+394 
-403 LDRYDELKTK
+403 EL
-413 TNLSAQEQEE
+413 
-423 MNTLISRISQIIP
+423 SRIMP
-436 AAITGFNSYGQ
+436 G
-447 AISVSTDYAREWIK
+447 AISGWDEYGNILSINTDKIDEYVASQKRLLAAMNEEEINSTKKKMKDAQNDIATYQKLLKEGGKWKTDRNTGDMFFIKWTPEQVAEFEKNIKEASEIYANQQE
-461 TEKARLAY
+461 Y
-469 LNRSQIEQAQTDKK
+469 LNELTGKSIE
-483 AIEEKLALIDKQ
+483 
-495 EEISKRLYGTDEK
+495 KRLDEK
-508 GNAKSIAV
+508 KK
-516 YTGARGFGSNAES
+516 E
-529 INYRR
+529 
-534 ASAQEQSEF
+534 AQM
-543 RKQQQELLTQLKG
+543 T
-556 INAQLDYLQGTTL
+556 
-569 DDMIKNNTEMI
+569 
-580 NKRKEFNEMNK
+580 KEFNGMNK
-591 EQLDAWIADEK
+591 QQLDAWIADEK
-602 NANSQYMDLA
+602 NAASQYVELA
-612 KELRKSRFPE
+612 KQIRQSRFPE
-622 KSSKELDKEKK
+622 TTTDGNDEESRLKEQEKK
-633 DRLRKEKEEANAV
+633 VQEALA
-646 LRTEKDVIESLKE
+646 RQTEI
-659 LRDEDL
+659 
-665 ANQEQ
+665 
-670 NYNQQI
+670 YNQQQI
-676 YLLNQSLQEK
+676 ELKKKYLAGNDEKLQSETAFNAAMEELALQDLHARLAIFGLEVSERQKIEQQILDIRIKAMQDFYVKKSEIEEQEKQERQKKNQEALADNDTWMQSEMDRLQDEHQKRVDIVTKSLQQQVDSYKEYGTQIGTALGQVLSGQEDMLSAFGGTMIDILFDVLSNIINQ
-686 KITQEQ
+686 KI
-692 FDIMKLVL
+692 
-700 DRKNAEARLTIE
+700 AEATAVAVAEQAKAAAIAAAQPDSVATFGATAAARTAVIGGLIMAALTTA
-712 KTYYSDAVSL
+712 K
-722 QITHNELKE
+722 
-731 ELVRAS
+731 
-737 NERVVSAEK
+737 
-746 QANDKRIS
+746 
-754 EQTKMNNLIKDFKDQ
+754 
-769 FKVSTPFEDYEAQQT
+769 T
-784 ALKAAYQARKEA
+784 ALKG
-796 LIKEHKDTLALDKAY
+796 LITKNSKQTVTTSSEGTTY
-811 YDASLKLQEEFENQ
+811 Y
-825 KNAIKDKYGLRTLKE
+825 
-840 KYLEELSEID
+840 
-850 IYLNEGLMTFEE
+850 
-862 YLQAKAKVSVDYYS
+862 
-876 NLVDTWTNTFSSLFQ
+876 
-891 SLQDLEFANLDKQYD
+891 
-906 AQIEAAKGNS
+906 
-916 EEVSRLEE
+916 
-924 EKERKKLDIQKKYA
+924 
-938 NVNFAIKVS
+938 
-947 QIIADTAVSIMK
+947 
-959 AYADLGPIAG
+959 
-969 AVAAALMSATGAVQ
+969 
-983 VAAANAERQKVMSMS
+983 
-998 VSGSSYST
+998 
-1006 GSGTFTR
+1006 TR
-1013 VPGKEDGGYIGVTRQ
+1013 VPGKENGGYIGVTRQ

-1110 EGGKIN
+1110 EGGKVN

>member
-85 EKKLDVTSLTM
+85 EKKLDVTGLTM

-294 FSFKGVTTEV
+294 FTFKGVTTEV

-345 MDNIYNKIGKKL
+345 LDNIYNKIGKKL
-357 EPAIKSFMGTLGSLL
+357 EPAIKSFMGTIGKVMGKISSDLDSANDEFLLQQDRTLSLA
-372 GSLSSSLDTNAE
+372 NN
-384 KFDIQMDKVV
+384 IPN
-394 SLETDLVPL
+394 LVK
-403 LDRYDELKTK
+403 RYEELKSK
-413 TNLSAQEQEE
+413 SNLSKIEQEE
-423 MNTLISRISQIIP
+423 LSSIMQKIANIIP
-436 AAITGFNSYGQ
+436 YAVTGWDNYGN
-447 AISVSTDYAREWIK
+447 AISISTGKIQEYIRVQK
-461 TEKARLAY
+461 NLY
-469 LNRSQIEQAQTDKK
+469 SVQHQK
-483 AIEEKLALIDKQ
+483 AIEEEQKNLDKLKKKYADLIEQQNKGGRRTRKGLLLKYTVYDPD
-495 EEISKRLYGTDEK
+495 ELNSLVDEINTVGAQISESEQK
-508 GNAKSIAV
+508 IADLNGQ
-516 YTGARGFGSNAES
+516 TLENL
-529 INYRR
+529 IK
-534 ASAQEQSEF
+534 
-543 RKQQQELLTQLKG
+543 KQQEAAEKMETMK
-556 INAQLDYLQGTTL
+556 
-569 DDMIKNNTEMI
+569 KS
-580 NKRKEFNEMNK
+580 FNIMNK
-591 EQLDAWIADEK
+591 QQLDAWISEEK
-602 NANSQYMDLA
+602 NAASQYMELA
-612 KELRKSRFPE
+612 KQIRQSRFPE
-622 KSSKELDKEKK
+622 TTTDGNDEESRLKEQEKK
-633 DRLRKEKEEANAV
+633 VQEA
-646 LRTEKDVIESLKE
+646 LTRQTEL
-659 LRDEDL
+659 
-665 ANQEQ
+665 
-670 NYNQQI
+670 YNQQQI
-676 YLLNQSLQEK
+676 ELKKKYLAGNDEKLQSETAFNAAMEELALQDLHARLAIFGLEVSERQKIEQQILDIRIKAMQDFYVKKSEIEEQEKQERQKKNQEALADNDTWMQSEMDRLQDEHQKRVDIVTKSLQQQVDSYKEYGTQIGTALGQVLSGQEDMLSAFGGTMIDILFDVLSNIINQ
-686 KITQEQ
+686 KI
-692 FDIMKLVL
+692 
-700 DRKNAEARLTIE
+700 AEATAVAVAEQAKAAAIAAAQPDSVATFGATAAARTAVIGGLIMAALTTA
-712 KTYYSDAVSL
+712 K
-722 QITHNELKE
+722 
-731 ELVRAS
+731 
-737 NERVVSAEK
+737 
-746 QANDKRIS
+746 
-754 EQTKMNNLIKDFKDQ
+754 
-769 FKVSTPFEDYEAQQT
+769 T
-784 ALKAAYQARKEA
+784 ALKG
-796 LIKEHKDTLALDKAY
+796 LITKNSKQTVTTSSEGTTY
-811 YDASLKLQEEFENQ
+811 Y
-825 KNAIKDKYGLRTLKE
+825 
-840 KYLEELSEID
+840 
-850 IYLNEGLMTFEE
+850 
-862 YLQAKAKVSVDYYS
+862 
-876 NLVDTWTNTFSSLFQ
+876 
-891 SLQDLEFANLDKQYD
+891 
-906 AQIEAAKGNS
+906 
-916 EEVSRLEE
+916 
-924 EKERKKLDIQKKYA
+924 
-938 NVNFAIKVS
+938 
-947 QIIADTAVSIMK
+947 
-959 AYADLGPIAG
+959 
-969 AVAAALMSATGAVQ
+969 
-983 VAAANAERQKVMSMS
+983 
-998 VSGSSYST
+998 
-1006 GSGTFTR
+1006 TR
-1013 VPGKEDGGYIGVTRQ
+1013 VPGKENGGYIGVTRQ

-1110 EGGKIN
+1110 EGGKVN
-1116 TEVSVP
+1116 AEVSVP

-1168 KKSSKV
+1168 KKSSKL

>member
-85 EKKLDVTSLTM
+85 EKKLDVTGLTM

-294 FSFKGVTTEV
+294 FTFKGVTTEV

-357 EPAIKSFMGTLGSLL
+357 EPAIKSFMGWLGGSLGKL
-372 GSLSSSLDTNAE
+372 SSLLDSSSDSFQKQYDKVFALEEKVPGLTKRYNELTSKTSLSKDEQAE
-384 KFDIQMDKVV
+384 LNRLMK
-394 SLETDLVPL
+394 
-403 LDRYDELKTK
+403 EL
-413 TNLSAQEQEE
+413 
-423 MNTLISRISQIIP
+423 SRIMP
-436 AAITGFNSYGQ
+436 G
-447 AISVSTDYAREWIK
+447 AISGWDEYGNILSINTDKIDEYVASQKRLLAAMNEEEINSTKKKMKDAQNDIATYQKLLKEGGKWKTDRNTVDMFFIKWTPEQVAEFEKNIKEASEIYANQQE
-461 TEKARLAY
+461 Y
-469 LNRSQIEQAQTDKK
+469 LNELTGKSIE
-483 AIEEKLALIDKQ
+483 
-495 EEISKRLYGTDEK
+495 KRLDEK
-508 GNAKSIAV
+508 KK
-516 YTGARGFGSNAES
+516 E
-529 INYRR
+529 
-534 ASAQEQSEF
+534 AQM
-543 RKQQQELLTQLKG
+543 T
-556 INAQLDYLQGTTL
+556 
-569 DDMIKNNTEMI
+569 
-580 NKRKEFNEMNK
+580 KEFNGMNK
-591 EQLDAWIADEK
+591 QQLDAWIADEK
-602 NANSQYMDLA
+602 NAASQYVELA
-612 KELRKSRFPE
+612 KQIRQSRFPE
-622 KSSKELDKEKK
+622 TTTDGNDEESRLKEQEKK
-633 DRLRKEKEEANAV
+633 VQEALA
-646 LRTEKDVIESLKE
+646 RQTEI
-659 LRDEDL
+659 
-665 ANQEQ
+665 
-670 NYNQQI
+670 YNQQQI
-676 YLLNQSLQEK
+676 ELKKKYLAGNDEKLQSETAFNAAMEELALQDLHARLAIFGLEVSERQKIEQQILDIRIKAMQDFYVKKSEIEEQEKQERQKKNQEALADNDTWMQSEMDRLQDEHQKRVDIVTKSLQQQVDSYKEYGTQIGTALGQVLSGQEDMLSAFGGTMIDILFDVLSNIINQ
-686 KITQEQ
+686 KI
-692 FDIMKLVL
+692 
-700 DRKNAEARLTIE
+700 AEATAVAVAEQAKAAAIAAAQPDSVATFGATAAARTAVIGGLIMAALTTA
-712 KTYYSDAVSL
+712 K
-722 QITHNELKE
+722 
-731 ELVRAS
+731 
-737 NERVVSAEK
+737 
-746 QANDKRIS
+746 
-754 EQTKMNNLIKDFKDQ
+754 
-769 FKVSTPFEDYEAQQT
+769 T
-784 ALKAAYQARKEA
+784 ALKG
-796 LIKEHKDTLALDKAY
+796 LITKNSKQTVTTSSEGTTY
-811 YDASLKLQEEFENQ
+811 Y
-825 KNAIKDKYGLRTLKE
+825 
-840 KYLEELSEID
+840 
-850 IYLNEGLMTFEE
+850 
-862 YLQAKAKVSVDYYS
+862 
-876 NLVDTWTNTFSSLFQ
+876 
-891 SLQDLEFANLDKQYD
+891 
-906 AQIEAAKGNS
+906 
-916 EEVSRLEE
+916 
-924 EKERKKLDIQKKYA
+924 
-938 NVNFAIKVS
+938 
-947 QIIADTAVSIMK
+947 
-959 AYADLGPIAG
+959 
-969 AVAAALMSATGAVQ
+969 
-983 VAAANAERQKVMSMS
+983 
-998 VSGSSYST
+998 
-1006 GSGTFTR
+1006 TR

-1110 EGGKIN
+1110 EGGKVN

-1122 SSNSNISPD
+1122 FSNSNISPD

>member
-85 EKKLDVTSLTM
+85 EKKLDVTGLTM

-241 PTTSELTALGDI
+241 PTTWELTALGDI

-294 FSFKGVTTEV
+294 FTFKGVTTEV

-357 EPAIKSFMGTLGSLL
+357 EPAIKSFMGWLGGSLGKL
-372 GSLSSSLDTNAE
+372 SSLLDSSSDSFQKQYDKVFALEEKVPDLTKRYNELTSKTSLSKDEQAE
-384 KFDIQMDKVV
+384 LNRLMK
-394 SLETDLVPL
+394 
-403 LDRYDELKTK
+403 EL
-413 TNLSAQEQEE
+413 
-423 MNTLISRISQIIP
+423 SRIMP
-436 AAITGFNSYGQ
+436 G
-447 AISVSTDYAREWIK
+447 AISGWDEYGNILSINTDKIDEYVASQKRLLAAMNEEEINSTKKKMKDAQNDIATYQKLLKEGGKWKTDRNTGDMFFIKWTPEQVAEFEKNIKEASEIYANQQE
-461 TEKARLAY
+461 Y
-469 LNRSQIEQAQTDKK
+469 LNELTGKSIE
-483 AIEEKLALIDKQ
+483 
-495 EEISKRLYGTDEK
+495 KRLDEK
-508 GNAKSIAV
+508 KK
-516 YTGARGFGSNAES
+516 E
-529 INYRR
+529 
-534 ASAQEQSEF
+534 AQM
-543 RKQQQELLTQLKG
+543 T
-556 INAQLDYLQGTTL
+556 
-569 DDMIKNNTEMI
+569 
-580 NKRKEFNEMNK
+580 KEFNGMNK
-591 EQLDAWIADEK
+591 QQLDAWIADEK
-602 NANSQYMDLA
+602 NAASQYVELA
-612 KELRKSRFPE
+612 KQIRQSRFPE
-622 KSSKELDKEKK
+622 TTTDGNDEESRLKEQEKK
-633 DRLRKEKEEANAV
+633 VQEALA
-646 LRTEKDVIESLKE
+646 RQTEL
-659 LRDEDL
+659 
-665 ANQEQ
+665 
-670 NYNQQI
+670 YNQQQI
-676 YLLNQSLQEK
+676 ELKKKYLAGNDEKLQSETAFNAAMEELALQDLHARLAIFGLEVSERQKIEQQILDIRIKAMQDFYVKKSEIEEQEKQERQKKNQEALADNDTWMQSEMDRLQDEHQKRVDIVTKSLQQQVDSYKEYGTQIGTALGQVLSGQEDMLSAFGGTMIDILFDVLSNIINQ
-686 KITQEQ
+686 KI
-692 FDIMKLVL
+692 
-700 DRKNAEARLTIE
+700 AEATAVAVAEQAKAAAIAAAQPDSVATFGATAAARTAVIGGLIMAALTTA
-712 KTYYSDAVSL
+712 K
-722 QITHNELKE
+722 
-731 ELVRAS
+731 
-737 NERVVSAEK
+737 
-746 QANDKRIS
+746 
-754 EQTKMNNLIKDFKDQ
+754 
-769 FKVSTPFEDYEAQQT
+769 T
-784 ALKAAYQARKEA
+784 ALKG
-796 LIKEHKDTLALDKAY
+796 LITKNSKQTVTTSSEGTTY
-811 YDASLKLQEEFENQ
+811 Y
-825 KNAIKDKYGLRTLKE
+825 
-840 KYLEELSEID
+840 
-850 IYLNEGLMTFEE
+850 
-862 YLQAKAKVSVDYYS
+862 
-876 NLVDTWTNTFSSLFQ
+876 
-891 SLQDLEFANLDKQYD
+891 
-906 AQIEAAKGNS
+906 
-916 EEVSRLEE
+916 
-924 EKERKKLDIQKKYA
+924 
-938 NVNFAIKVS
+938 
-947 QIIADTAVSIMK
+947 
-959 AYADLGPIAG
+959 
-969 AVAAALMSATGAVQ
+969 
-983 VAAANAERQKVMSMS
+983 
-998 VSGSSYST
+998 
-1006 GSGTFTR
+1006 TR
-1013 VPGKEDGGYIGVTRQ
+1013 VPGKEYGGYIGVTRQ